1 METNDP
7 LMCLFLQ
14 RDATQRSFVMLAHPE
29 TATFYSQQQGKKKY
43 IKRYRMLTLHT
54 VL

>member
-29 TATFYSQQQGKKKY
+29 TATFYSQQQGKKN
-43 IKRYRMLTLHT
+43 TSSGT
-54 VL
+54 EC